1 MTKKSGPLQWTPAA
15 EKLLLEWIEQNK
27 GPDGTLRQNFELALD
42 EMAAH
47 LHDQFSSTPQLGTV
61 VLKRR
66 INDKLRRVWN
76 KYRLAKYETTPFAA
90 TTFFDEGIAALDREK
105 LGSGFADLFSSEEPR
120 DLAQSADNNPSAAI
134 NLGEKRKAEDPAS
147 SSDPNDCSPSK
158 RAKSTGSVSSARSVT
173 PTSSSDSLLQITTQD
188 ADEPEAEIPLYASAL
203 PTPEVQPNT
212 VHDTAS
218 QAQIQPARDVPLAE
232 PQAYLETEDAT
243 SPRPADAA
251 VNRSPLP
258 QNPPGHKILEALEF
272 WEDHQPRMAKLLYE
286 HTIVT
291 CSSTFKHTMGT
302 ILAKAS
308 VAVGG
313 YIHSLGMMD
322 QTVLLDP
329 TVIYPVQL
337 KRLIETLVPTRHR
350 RDFEALQRR
359 TNTVDWDLFSRSLV
373 GAAVTSWCLNRSP
386 SAWDLF
392 SNSFKY
398 MFEEVHEK
406 CLAPVVAAN
415 LKERFW
421 AKYVDTQF
429 LPQNQTNAENMATQM
444 AQYLDILL
452 PKSEKSFPPRYVPGV
467 WWCQPTDPL
476 TATDGATVSDFFQE
490 PVERGRLREKLTKLF
505 KFALDWRMGE
515 CKSLNSYYEFQ
526 FPSFGD
532 AYSSERKIHSCAGG
546 RVEGYVCLGLTPIVK
561 RQARLEVL
569 GELTPWSVIW
579 PADVITVE
587 TEVWQQPTR

>member
-66 INDKLRRVWN
+66 INDKLRRMWN

-90 TTFFDEGIAALDREK
+90 TTFFDEGVAALDHEK
-105 LGSGFADLFSSEEPR
+105 LGPGFADLFSSEEPR
-120 DLAQSADNNPSAAI
+120 DLAQSADNNPCPAI
-134 NLGEKRKAEDPAS
+134 NPGEKRKAEDPVS

-158 RAKSTGSVSSARSVT
+158 RAKSTDSVSSARSVT
-173 PTSSSDSLLQITTQD
+173 STSSSDSLLQITTQD
-188 ADEPEAEIPLYASAL
+188 ADEPEAEIPLYASAVL
-203 PTPEVQPNT
+203 TPEVQPNT
-212 VHDTAS
+212 VHGTAS
-218 QAQIQPARDVPLAE
+218 QAQIQPARDIPLAE

-272 WEDHQPRMAKLLYE
+272 WEDHQPRMAELL
-286 HTIVT
+286 V
-291 CSSTFKHTMGT
+291 S
-302 ILAKAS
+302 A
-308 VAVGG
+308 GG
-313 YIHSLGMMD
+313 AAGPYLGSLGMTE

-329 TVIYPVQL
+329 RIIYPVQL
-337 KRLIETLVPTRHR
+337 KRLLETVVPTRYR

-359 TNTVDWDLFSRSLV
+359 TNTVDWVSFSSSLI

-386 SAWDLF
+386 CWQDFF
-392 SNSFKY
+392 SDSLKH

-421 AKYVDTQF
+421 AKYVDRHF

-452 PKSEKSFPPRYVPGV
+452 PKSEKHFLPRYVTGV

-490 PVERGRLREKLTKLF
+490 PVERGRLRENLTELF

-515 CKSLNSYYEFQ
+515 CKSINSYFDFR

-532 AYSSERKIHSCAGG
+532 AYSLERKIHSCAGG
-546 RVEGYVCLGLTPIVK
+546 KVEGYVCLGLTPIVK
-561 RQARLEVL
+561 RQVRLKVL
-569 GELTPWSVIW
+569 GEVTPWSVVW
-579 PADVITVE
+579 PAEVITVGP
-587 TEVWQQPTR
+587 EVWQPPTR